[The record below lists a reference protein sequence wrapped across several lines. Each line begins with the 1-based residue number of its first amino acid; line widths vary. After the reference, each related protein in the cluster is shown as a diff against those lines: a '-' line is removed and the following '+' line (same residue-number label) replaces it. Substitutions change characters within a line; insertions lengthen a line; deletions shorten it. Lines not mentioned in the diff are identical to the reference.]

1 MEMNA
6 PAKYLFDLDFAP
18 AAKVATT
25 IALTD
30 HAALVA
36 EAETRGYRNGFQ
48 AAEAEMKAET
58 ARRLTI
64 AVEQVGL
71 MMELMAQGLKEIDMR
86 LEVEAVEVAHAVA
99 SKLAPALVAREPLAE
114 IEALATGVFRQLLK
128 SPHVAVR
135 VSEKLYDLA
144 RAKLE
149 EIAQQT
155 GFEGRLVMLADPDI
169 AEGDCR
175 IEWADG
181 GVTRD
186 RAAAEALIAETV
198 NRFIAARHTGADQ
211 SSEKGTSHE

>member
-1 MEMNA
+1 MNA
-6 PAKYLFDLDFAP
+6 PAKYLFDIDFAP
-18 AAKVATT
+18 AAKAATT
-25 IALTD
+25 IALTE
-30 HAALVA
+30 HKTIVA

-58 ARRLTI
+58 ARRLAI
-64 AVEQVGL
+64 ALEQVGL
-71 MMELMAQGLKEIDMR
+71 MMEF
-86 LEVEAVEVAHAVA
+86 AHAVA
-99 SKLAPALVAREPLAE
+99 TKLAPALIAREPLAE
-114 IEALATGVFRQLLK
+114 IEALATGCFRQLLK
-128 SPHVAVR
+128 SPHVVVR
-135 VSEKLYDLA
+135 VSDKLYDAA

-155 GFEGRLVMLADPDI
+155 GFEGRLVMLAEPEI

-198 NRFIAARHTGADQ
+198 NRFVTARHVPAD
-211 SSEKGTSHE
+211 